1 MYCSNCNHEFKAAS
15 FAYKAR
21 QRCPECGTLMQIQF
35 PSGMGF
41 IPITVAIL
49 PAVYMVS
56 VLQFDLLVGLSVFIL
71 VYWPIEVIMNI
82 LLIYFDKYRLYEVD
96 Q

>member
-1 MYCSNCNHEFKAAS
+1 MHCSNCNHEFKATS

-21 QRCPECGTLMQIQF
+21 QVCPVCGTVMQIQF

-41 IPITVAIL
+41 IPIVIAFL

-56 VLQFDLLVGLSVFIL
+56 VLQFSLIVGLSVFVL
-71 VYWPIEVIMNI
+71 VYWPIEIIMDI
-82 LLIYFDKYRLYEVD
+82 LLIYFDQYRLYEAE

>member
-1 MYCSNCNHEFKAAS
+1 
-15 FAYKAR
+15 
-21 QRCPECGTLMQIQF
+21 
-35 PSGMGF
+35 MGF
-41 IPITVAIL
+41 IPIIVAIL

>member
-1 MYCSNCNHEFKAAS
+1 MWNVDAN
-15 FAYKAR
+15 
-21 QRCPECGTLMQIQF
+21 PV

-41 IPITVAIL
+41 IPIIVAIL